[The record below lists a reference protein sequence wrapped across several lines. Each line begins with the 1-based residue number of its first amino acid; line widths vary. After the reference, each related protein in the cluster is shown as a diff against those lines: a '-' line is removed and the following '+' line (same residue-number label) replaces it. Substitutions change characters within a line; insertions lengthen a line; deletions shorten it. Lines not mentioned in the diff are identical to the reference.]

1 MGVIPQTGY
10 KGKDCF
16 PVFLA
21 ILLGSVMANG
31 RVLFGFGTQISAPAE
46 SLNRS
51 RFTVGMNSSGSYI
64 RVFSLRIH
72 LRSAMSV
79 QTAVSLEGGGEVSG
93 KVAYIHRQRGGVIP
107 LQALD

>member
-1 MGVIPQTGY
+1 MGVKPQTGY
-10 KGKDCF
+10 KCKDCF

-21 ILLGSVMANG
+21 TLLGSVIANG
-31 RVLFGFGTQISAPAE
+31 RVLFGFETQMFAPAE

-79 QTAVSLEGGGEVSG
+79 QSAVSLEGGGKVGRWHIYTAREEV
-93 KVAYIHRQRGGVIP
+93 
-107 LQALD
+107 